1 MLTVTDRDRRARRAI
16 RLWHLTAMDGGNAGN
31 CREQS
36 LPASL
41 YLVHPW
47 TRLYAMLLAIAI
59 AMVLAGGCLQLR
71 LGDSEAGLVLE
82 DLVSSDS
89 RLRQRTPGP
98 TSRALRFSGDEQKL
112 RGDLYVPA
120 DSVRAGIVLVPGLA
134 IAGKNDPRLVA
145 LARTLARVNF
155 IVLIPDIPGFRA
167 YRMGSEDVKV
177 LVVAVQALSVAPEMQ
192 PHLPIGIGAFSF
204 AVGPALIA
212 ALDTRVAGRVD
223 FIVAVGGYQDLRRL
237 ITYYTT
243 GAHRDDRDTPTPY
256 DKGKWIFALGVSEK
270 LPNTADRLAIQ
281 AVARRAIYANRGE
294 ADVPAPAG
302 LSPAGAALLELL
314 TNTTPARVPALLARL
329 PALLRAEITA
339 LNPAEQPMNSL
350 HARLLLLHGRS
361 DNIIPYTES
370 IALAES
376 VPAGR
381 ADLFIIDGL
390 AHVDLQPTSG
400 DVDILLEMI
409 NALLDQR
416 APPKH

>member
-1 MLTVTDRDRRARRAI
+1 MVTLSDRNRGARRI
-16 RLWHLTAMDGGNAGN
+16 K
-31 CREQS
+31 
-36 LPASL
+36 L
-41 YLVHPW
+41 YS
-47 TRLYAMLLAIAI
+47 ALLATAI
-59 AMVLAGGCLQLR
+59 TVSLTGGCLQLR

-82 DLVSSDS
+82 DLVTSDS
-89 RLRQRTPGP
+89 RLRKRTSEP
-98 TSRALRFSGDEQKL
+98 TFRALRSSNDGQQL

-120 DSVRAGIVLVPGLA
+120 NSVRAGIVLVPGLA

-155 IVLIPDIPGFRA
+155 MVLIPDIPGFRS
-167 YRMGSEDVKV
+167 YRMGSEDVDV
-177 LVVAVQALSVAPEMQ
+177 LVAAVQTLGVAPEMQ
-192 PHLPIGIGAFSF
+192 PRLPIGIAAFSF
-204 AVGPALIA
+204 AVGPALIT
-212 ALDTRVAGRVD
+212 ALDIRVAERVD
-223 FIVAVGGYQDLRRL
+223 FIVAVGGYHDIRRL

-270 LPNTADRLAIQ
+270 LLETSDRLAIQ
-281 AVARRAIYANRGE
+281 AVARRAIYANTGE

-302 LSPAGAALLELL
+302 LSPGGAALLELL
-314 TNTTPARVPALLARL
+314 TNTTPERVPVLLAHL
-329 PALLRAEITA
+329 PAPLRAEITA

-376 VPAGR
+376 VPSDR

-390 AHVDLQPTSG
+390 AHVDLQPTSA
-400 DVDILLEMI
+400 DVEILLELV